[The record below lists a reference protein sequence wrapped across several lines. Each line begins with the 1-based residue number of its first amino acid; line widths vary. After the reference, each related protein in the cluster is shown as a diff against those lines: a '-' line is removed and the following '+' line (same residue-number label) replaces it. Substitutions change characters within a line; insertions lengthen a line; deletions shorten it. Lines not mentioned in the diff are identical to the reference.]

1 MRKINICEFWRKQSM
16 SKGMIYAALS
26 RHSFE
31 ISFSLH
37 KQDGHLSCLRRTA
50 VQRVKKNLT
59 MNHPNLSLGSF
70 FSNPIYFQ
78 CLYEEKSFWTFG
90 TCWTASGAAACANG
104 PILNCIFFSSSA
116 LCLWQHSFRQ
126 ETTWLNSRGSLRLL
140 TKKKKGTFCLFKQS
154 TYPNGMILR
163 KQSYYIE

>member
-1 MRKINICEFWRKQSM
+1 M
-16 SKGMIYAALS
+16 SFDVSRACQKGWLMQHYLGI
-26 RHSFE
+26 
-31 ISFSLH
+31 
-37 KQDGHLSCLRRTA
+37 HLKLVSHYTNKMAILVSCLRRTA